1 MRAHI
6 TAAIAIILLAA
17 TPGAAGAR
25 GGGDDEVR
33 VAGTCGGGVKSK
45 LKVKADDGALEVD
58 VEVEHARRGSVWRL
72 TLVQEGRV
80 VWRGSARAGRGSGR
94 FAVARRLR
102 DLAGADRIGVRASG
116 PGGVSCRAAATL
128 PGA

>member
-6 TAAIAIILLAA
+6 TAAIAIVLLAA
-17 TPGAAGAR
+17 MPAAAVAH

-33 VAGTCGGGVKSK
+33 VTGTCGGGVKSK
-45 LKVKADDGALEVD
+45 LKVKADDGALEVE
-58 VEVEHARRGSVWRL
+58 VEVEHARRGSAWRL

-80 VWRGSARAGRGSGR
+80 VWRGSVRAGRGSGR
-94 FAVARRLR
+94 FTVERRLR
-102 DLAGADRIGVRASG
+102 DLTGADRIGARASG
-116 PGGVSCRAAATL
+116 PGGLSCRAAATL